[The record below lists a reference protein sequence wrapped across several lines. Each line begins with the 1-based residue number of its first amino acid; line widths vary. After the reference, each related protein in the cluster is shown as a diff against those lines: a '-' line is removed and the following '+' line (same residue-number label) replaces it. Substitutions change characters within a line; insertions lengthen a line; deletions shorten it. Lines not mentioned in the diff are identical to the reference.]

1 MPRPRVGFLGVGW
14 IGRHRMQ
21 ALAACGPIEP
31 VAICEPDD
39 AAAAAALAVAPAA
52 IRTPDLAALLRLGL
66 DGLVIATPS
75 ALHADQAVAALRA
88 GCAVFCQKPLGR
100 TADEVAAVV
109 AAARA
114 ADRLLAVDL
123 SYRFTE
129 AMRRIRERVQ
139 RGELG
144 RVFAVD
150 LVFHNAYG
158 PDKAWFRDPALSGGG
173 CVMDLGVH
181 LVDLALWTL
190 GFEDVRSVD
199 AALFAAGVRLPAN
212 PAAVE
217 DYGVATLELKSG
229 TVVRLA
235 CSWNLPAGREAVIEA
250 AFYGT
255 QGAATLRNVD
265 GSFFDFEAELTR
277 GSHQRTLIAAPPDDW
292 GARAALDWADKLAHE
307 AAFDPR
313 ADQLVAVADVLDQIY
328 GRAPAAA
335 SCTTISSERPLLLGR
350 GSG

>member
-21 ALAACGPIEP
+21 ALVESGLVDA

-39 AAAAAALAVAPAA
+39 AAAAATRGFASAA
-52 IRTPDLAALLRLGL
+52 CRVPDLAALLRQGL
-66 DGLVIATPS
+66 DGLVVATPS
-75 ALHADQAVAALRA
+75 ALHAEQAASALRA

-100 TADEVAAVV
+100 TAAEVRGVV
-109 AAARA
+109 AASRA
-114 ADRLLAVDL
+114 ADRLLAVDFC
-123 SYRFTE
+123 YRFTA
-129 AMRRIRERVQ
+129 AMRRIRERVR

-150 LVFHNAYG
+150 VVFHNAYG

-190 GFEDVRSVD
+190 EDDAVRSVD

-217 DYGVATLELKSG
+217 DYGVVTIGMASG
-229 TVVRLA
+229 AAVRLA

-250 AFYGT
+250 VFHGT
-255 QGAATLRNVD
+255 QGGAAMRNVD
-265 GSFFDFEAELTR
+265 GSFFDFAAELTH
-277 GSHQRTLIAAPPDDW
+277 GSQQRTPIAAPPDDW
-292 GARAALDWADKLAHE
+292 GARAALDWAGRLARGE
-307 AAFDPR
+307 RFDSGCEH
-313 ADQLVAVADVLDQIY
+313 LVTVAEIVDRIY
-328 GRAPAAA
+328 GRGPSAAW
-335 SCTTISSERPLLLGR
+335 R
-350 GSG
+350 

>member
-21 ALAACGPIEP
+21 ALVEGGLVEA

-39 AAAAAALAVAPAA
+39 AAAAAALALAPRAV
-52 IRTPDLAALLRLGL
+52 RVPDLATLLRQGL

-75 ALHADQAVAALRA
+75 ALHADQAIAALRA

-100 TADEVAAVV
+100 TAAEVGAVV
-109 AAARA
+109 AAARQ

-129 AMRRIRERVQ
+129 AMMQIRERV
-139 RGELG
+139 RDGALG

-158 PDKAWFRDPALSGGG
+158 PDKPWFRDPQLSGGG

-190 GFEDVRSVD
+190 GFEAIRSVH
-199 AALFAAGVRLPAN
+199 ATLFAGGLALPRD
-212 PAAVE
+212 PSQVE
-217 DYGVATLELKSG
+217 DYGVATLETQSG
-229 TVVRLA
+229 IVIRLA
-235 CSWNLPAGREAVIEA
+235 CSWNLNAGQEAVIEA

-255 QGAATLRNVD
+255 EAAAAMRNVQ
-265 GSFFDFEAELTR
+265 GSFFDFAAEFTQ
-277 GSHQRTLIAAPPDDW
+277 GSHHRTTIAAPPDAW
-292 GARAALDWADKLAHE
+292 GARAAIDWATNLAQGARFE
-307 AAFDPR
+307 CR
-313 ADQLVAVADVLDQIY
+313 ADQLTLVADVLDRIY
-328 GRAPAAA
+328 GRLHA
-335 SCTTISSERPLLLGR
+335 
-350 GSG
+350 